1 MAETQNPK
9 RKKLNVNTGNKEAQ
23 FEKSFQDK
31 HPEDVKA
38 LNVTIPAEL
47 HNKLKKLA
55 VDRGEPMRE
64 IIAQWIRE
72 A

>member
-9 RKKLNVNTGNKEAQ
+9 RKKLNVNTGNKEAR

-31 HPEDVKA
+31 SPEDVKA
-38 LNVTIPAEL
+38 LNVTIPTEL

-55 VDRGEPMRE
+55 VDRDEPMRE